1 MVEILIDNVEK
12 FVEQYNGTD
21 DDKSKRSLIL
31 SHLMV
36 IKSDTTTVDDID
48 QCFSGLNQIPKE
60 EPKEEKP
67 MVQEEIPAEVDDDD
81 EEDEQESKEQKPRG
95 KRFPGVVIN
104 NNCVGLKGDRFYLF
118 NGNGNNFDRR
128 NPLSASKV
136 ERLFNSG
143 RILFDEDTISV
154 EDFKQQIR
162 IAKEAEAKFAKAKA
176 EAAATEKR
184 IQELVAM
191 VENSS
196 SELSNFEGFNCLTDG
211 KQKTVTDIYNTYPD
225 VEKRDSDIQKLI
237 HRLLKKRENIRNGA
251 QLPKQEKPEPE
262 PKAEPKQRQNP
273 NPRSNQNPRAR
284 NPNFRNHKGFQPKGG
299 QRKGEPF

>member
-36 IKSDTTTVDDID
+36 IKSDTTTTVDDID
-48 QCFSGLNQIPKE
+48 QCFSGLNQIPK
-60 EPKEEKP
+60 KEEKP

-81 EEDEQESKEQKPRG
+81 EEDEQELKEQKPRG

-104 NNCVGLKGDRFYLF
+104 NNCVGLKGDQFYLF
-118 NGNGNNFDRR
+118 NGNGNDFGRR
-128 NPLSASKV
+128 NHLSASKV
-136 ERLFNSG
+136 ERLLNSG
-143 RILFDEDTISV
+143 RIFFDEDTISV

-237 HRLLKKRENIRNGA
+237 HRLLKKRENIRNGV
-251 QLPKQEKPEPE
+251 QLPKQEIADAFLATRPD
-262 PKAEPKQRQNP
+262 Q
-273 NPRSNQNPRAR
+273 
-284 NPNFRNHKGFQPKGG
+284 
-299 QRKGEPF
+299 